1 MRPEVFVV
9 YKFTG
14 VPAHELEAL
23 LVPVCDTLKSTEVG
37 VYCSFFD
44 EAEFQQRGWGVRQI
58 MLHAFAIIESCDILL
73 VILNS
78 NDKSEGMIG
87 EVMRYLGVKP
97 IILAVHT
104 DVDQSATH
112 LPKLADVLLE
122 WSSVPQLCEK
132 LTETFRDPD
141 RRLSLVPSPASDS
154 LAWLLPDQRVV
165 GSGPEVHTNPTR
177 PRAATSTG
185 GRVRDTVDATPVF
198 DESDRRFPEV
208 GGFSPSRGTSCAK
221 HLEAPGQSAA
231 INDPPPTGPAAWQ
244 HDGHIPM

>member
-112 LPKLADVLLE
+112 LPKLADMLLE

-132 LTETFRDPD
+132 LTEIFRDQE
-141 RRLSLVPSPASDS
+141 RLLSLVPPGENATVD
-154 LAWLLPDQRVV
+154 LLLPGQFRLPE
-165 GSGPEVHTNPTR
+165 PEVHTNPTQ
-177 PRAATSTG
+177 PSVVTSTG

-198 DESDRRFPEV
+198 GESDRRFPEG
-208 GGFSPSRGTSCAK
+208 GGFSPSRGTSRAK
-221 HLEAPGQSAA
+221 HLEAPGQSTT
-231 INDPPPTGPAAWQ
+231 INDPPAGPAGWQ
-244 HDGHIPM
+244 HKGYIPE